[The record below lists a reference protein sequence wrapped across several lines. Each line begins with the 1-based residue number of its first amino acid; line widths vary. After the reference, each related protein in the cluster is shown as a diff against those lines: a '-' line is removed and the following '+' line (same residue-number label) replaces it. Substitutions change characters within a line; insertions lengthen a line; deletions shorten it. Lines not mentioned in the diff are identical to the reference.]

1 MAEFFSFMKVF
12 VVCGTMFFV
21 ATLVLMAMPQSKLRS
36 AGVEMLKWAMVGGFL
51 LLCASPLDFL
61 PDPIYLDDIG
71 YLIGAICSA
80 KGALNERK
88 RRKAFEDIE
97 FEQTLAAKRG
107 QSVSADAAD
116 VADDDERKEAA

>member
-51 LLCASPLDFL
+51 LLCLSPLDIL

-88 RRKAFEDIE
+88 RRKEYKDIE
-97 FEQTLAAKRG
+97 FEQTMAAMRSQG
-107 QSVSADAAD
+107 DSPDAAD
-116 VADDDERKEAA
+116 VADDEQKEAA